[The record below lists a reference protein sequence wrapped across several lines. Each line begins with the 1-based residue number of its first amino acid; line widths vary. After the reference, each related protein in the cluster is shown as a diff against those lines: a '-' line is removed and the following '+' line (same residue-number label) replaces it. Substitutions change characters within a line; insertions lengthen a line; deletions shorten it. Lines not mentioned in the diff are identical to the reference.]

1 MASSYIGKVINIYP
15 IPNADSIESLEVICG
30 PGGRWRGI
38 AKKQEFQIGDLCE
51 VYLQDS
57 LLPQIERFS
66 FMERHDWR
74 VKMMRMKGAPS
85 ECLIMPLT
93 VVTRDLAIGNSIDHW
108 VGVTKYVKPVSGQ
121 LSGDIKGNF
130 PTFIPKTDEPNFQRV
145 PEMVAALR
153 NQKYTASVKADG
165 SSGTVFHDGELHCCS
180 RNYEMSE
187 SPKLALWQIAKKH
200 NLEDKLKDSGVALQ
214 FEIVGPGI
222 QKNPL
227 GLSEVDMR
235 LFQVWDIV
243 NRRYMDW
250 TSYRYLGDF
259 FDFPMV
265 DVVTWGDIFQ
275 EAWDDEYL
283 RLMAQVKYPNG
294 KHAEGVVIRP
304 MEETK
309 VNGER
314 LSFKV
319 LNLLYKD

>member
-74 VKMMRMKGAPS
+74 VKMMRLKGVPS

-93 VVTRDLAIGNSIDHW
+93 ETTSGLAIGHDLDRL
-108 VGVTKYVKPVSGQ
+108 VGVAKYEKPVPAS
-121 LSGDIKGNF
+121 LSGDILGNF

-145 PEMVAALR
+145 PQMVSALHGNR
-153 NQKYTASVKADG
+153 YFATVKADG
-165 SSGTVFHDGELHCCS
+165 SSGTAFHDGVLHCCS
-180 RNYEMSE
+180 RNYDMREDS
-187 SPKLALWQIAKKH
+187 KLALWKIAEKH
-200 NLEDKLKDSGVALQ
+200 DFKGKLRDSGVALQ
-214 FEIVGPGI
+214 FEIVGPSI

-235 LFQVWDIV
+235 LFQVWDIA
-243 NRRYMDW
+243 NSRYMNFD
-250 TSYRYLGDF
+250 SFRYIGTF
-259 FDFPMV
+259 FKFPMV
-265 DVVTWGDIFQ
+265 DVITWGNIFP
-275 EAWDDEYL
+275 ENWNDEDL
-283 RLMAQVKYPNG
+283 RLMAQVRYPNG